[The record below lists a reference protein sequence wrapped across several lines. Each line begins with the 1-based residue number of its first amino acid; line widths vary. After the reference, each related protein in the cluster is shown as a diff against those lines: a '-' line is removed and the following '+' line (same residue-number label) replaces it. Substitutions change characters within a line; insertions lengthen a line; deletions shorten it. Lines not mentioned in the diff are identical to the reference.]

1 MRKAIVASLL
11 IGALAVVGLAYEG
24 TIVFQGGHGAKALG
38 MGGAFCAIADD
49 ATGALW
55 NPAGLAFSQPWI
67 GGATANLFT
76 AEGFGGVGYQYVSGG
91 FVYEGYAIGLGWANA
106 TAGELYNA
114 SLYLGTVGIK
124 IADFGSVGVNIKY
137 YSETIDQS
145 TDSGFGFDIGILI
158 PLTEDIDIGIVA
170 KDVGGTSL
178 AEGQKISPMYEA
190 GMAAKLLD
198 GVMTLAG
205 DVDVDGEA
213 FSLSGARAGVEFT
226 LVENLAVRAGVV
238 FPGADF
244 SSYYFTLGAGVAL
257 GDLSIDAAYLLQGE
271 PGDSLVL
278 SATFLMGNLLGG
290 GEEQPQEQP
299 SE

>member
-1 MRKAIVASLL
+1 MKKIAIATLL
-11 IGALAVVGLAYEG
+11 VGAMALAAFGYEG
-24 TIVFQGGHGAKALG
+24 SIVFQGGHGAKALG
-38 MGGAFCAIADD
+38 MGGAFCALADD

-67 GGATANLFT
+67 GGATANLFS
-76 AEGFGGVGYQYVSGG
+76 ASGFEGVGYQYVSGG
-91 FVYEGYAIGLGWANA
+91 FVYQGYAIGLGWANA
-106 TAGELYNA
+106 TAGEMYNA
-114 SLYLGTVGIK
+114 SLYLGTVGVK

-137 YSETIDQS
+137 YSETIDQAVE
-145 TDSGFGFDIGILI
+145 SGFGFDIGVLI
-158 PLTEDIDIGIVA
+158 PVTEDIDIGVVA

-178 AEGQKISPMYEA
+178 GEGQTVSPEYVA
-190 GMAAKLLD
+190 GVAAKLLD

-205 DVDVDGEA
+205 DVDMSGE
-213 FSLSGARAGVEFT
+213 FSLAGARAGVEFT

-238 FPGADF
+238 FPGSDF

-257 GDLSIDAAYLLQGE
+257 GDLAIDAAYVLQGE

-290 GEEQPQEQP
+290 QTEEKPAEQP